1 MRILQEIRRIEWQET
16 AGELGA
22 LLLESRWV
30 KERQPIHNR
39 QLRRTR
45 GLQAW
50 QLTESPEAKP
60 LLTLVGLDEMDA
72 AAFGTLYGAYR
83 SKRQAMDALRTLCE
97 THNLCPQRLGLES
110 GKGACFASQIGKCK
124 GVCAGRE
131 NPSVHR
137 LRLQLALHGE
147 QLQAW
152 PFAGPI
158 GIREYD
164 ARSGRTD
171 IHVFEQWCHLA
182 TAHDDEELQAAL
194 QTRQALAFDVDT
206 YRLLLKRLSGKGDRN
221 VLVLKRQ
228 TDTSPSD
235 AIGPGS

>member
-1 MRILQEIRRIEWQET
+1 
-16 AGELGA
+16 
-22 LLLESRWV
+22 
-30 KERQPIHNR
+30 
-39 QLRRTR
+39 
-45 GLQAW
+45 
-50 QLTESPEAKP
+50 

-72 AAFGTLYGAYR
+72 AAFSSLYGAYR
-83 SKRQAMDALRTLCE
+83 SKRQALDALRTLCE

-131 NPSVHR
+131 NPALHR
-137 LRLQLALHGE
+137 LRLQLALTGE

-158 GIREYD
+158 GIREFD

-171 IHVFEQWCHLA
+171 IHVFEQWCHLS

-206 YRLLLKRLSGKGDRN
+206 YRLLLKRLAGKGDRN
-221 VLVLKRQ
+221 LLVLKRQ
-228 TDTSPSD
+228 TDESPTG
-235 AIGPGS
+235 AIGPES